1 MSELLCTRAQVIDLL
16 NRIVPR
22 IDAGGVNPIDEVKH
36 HCEYTLYRE
45 RERIHSEFRSALR
58 LNPPLAKYQK
68 CGCIV
73 CTCDDDEQCHGCG
86 AKHCGTHPVCDFPD
100 PVFEVQ

>member
-1 MSELLCTRAQVIDLL
+1 MSDLLCTRAEVIDLL

-22 IDAGGVNPIDEVKH
+22 IDAGGVNPLDEVIH

-45 RERIHSEFRSALR
+45 RERIHAEFSDALR
-58 LNPPLAKYQK
+58 INPPLAKHQK

-73 CTCDDDEQCHGCG
+73 CTCDDEVQCQGCG
-86 AKHCGTHPVCDFPD
+86 AKHCGTHEVGEFSSPVY
-100 PVFEVQ
+100 E